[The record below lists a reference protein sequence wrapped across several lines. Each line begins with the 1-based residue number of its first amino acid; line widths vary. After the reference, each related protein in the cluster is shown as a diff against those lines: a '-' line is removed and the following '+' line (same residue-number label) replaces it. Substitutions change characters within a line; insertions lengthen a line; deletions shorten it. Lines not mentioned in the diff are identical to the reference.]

1 MTVGGKQANVEETSS
16 EPMLSIEDS
25 KEFENQQLGFDDNG
39 LFTFEQG
46 QAIDGQWE
54 ENGYP
59 ESWFI

>member
-1 MTVGGKQANVEETSS
+1 MSGGGGLTIEETFS
-16 EPMLSIEDS
+16 EPFPSIEDS
-25 KEFENQQLGFDDNG
+25 KEFENQQLGFEDNG
-39 LFTFEQG
+39 HFTFEQG